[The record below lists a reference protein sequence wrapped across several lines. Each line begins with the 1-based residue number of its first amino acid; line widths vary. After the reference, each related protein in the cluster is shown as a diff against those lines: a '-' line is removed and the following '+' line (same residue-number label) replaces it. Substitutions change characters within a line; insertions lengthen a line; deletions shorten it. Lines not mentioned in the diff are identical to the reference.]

1 MDEITSS
8 RAVWPRGGG
17 GASTLTEDVVLSG
30 SMPEVLHETVVTFAS
45 GATRGTGRVV
55 RVDPFGPDRSVV
67 VVDSTPFHPVDHTWP
82 DQPADTGTL
91 GRLPVVDAQIAAV
104 GPEGRLLVGADVP
117 VKRGEPG
124 WTWLVA
130 HLVAGEAPAPGTE
143 VELVVDAGRRAD
155 LSASHTACHL
165 AALAMNWAAARFWR
179 QGKEV
184 RRDSLGSPDL
194 DQLAMV
200 SSVMDRQASTDV
212 YRFGKSLRKKGF
224 DAASFADEYAGVAR
238 EVSSRLTEWVAT
250 RAEVRVDDGG
260 DRSLSGFRR
269 WVCALPEG
277 SGEMPCGGTHLA
289 HLGELVGID
298 VSYALA
304 EDGSGMT
311 VRTTPHRAP

>member
-1 MDEITSS
+1 MGGVTSS

-17 GASTLTEDVVLSG
+17 GASTLTEDVVLSWG
-30 SMPEVLHETVVTFAS
+30 MPEVLHETVVTFPS
-45 GATRGTGRVV
+45 GATSGTGRVLRADQV
-55 RVDPFGPDRSVV
+55 GSDSSVV
-67 VVDSTPFHPVDHTWP
+67 IVDSTPFHPVDHTWP
-82 DQPADTGTL
+82 DQPGDTGRL
-91 GRLPVVDAQIAAV
+91 GPLPVVDAQIAAV
-104 GPEGRLLVGADVP
+104 GPDGRLLVGAAVP

-130 HLVAGEAPAPGTE
+130 HLVAGEAPVPGTE

-165 AALAMNWAAARFWR
+165 AALAMNRAAARFWR

-184 RRDSLGSPDL
+184 RRDSLGAPDL

-200 SSVMDRQASTDV
+200 SSVMDRQGSTDV
-212 YRFGKSLRKKGF
+212 YRLGKSLRKKGF
-224 DAASFADEYAGVAR
+224 DAASFADELTGVTR
-238 EVSSRLTEWVAT
+238 DVSSQLADWIAT
-250 RAEVRVDDGG
+250 RSPVRVEDGG
-260 DRSLSGFRR
+260 DRRLSGFRR

-298 VSYALA
+298 VSYALT

-311 VRTTPHRAP
+311 VRTTPRRAP